1 MAHAVLEVELPET
14 KEQSPRGQP
23 NLIDVRFFA
32 LVSVCPRQLAHSYRL
47 SSPRKEVRK
56 IKSHYV
62 YSSRSQ
68 PGSLVAVIMSME
80 FADGTDT
87 GRGGYIDS
95 EPYLPDASFRAALR
109 RYVATKKG
117 KTMHKY
123 VPASVFEE

>member
-1 MAHAVLEVELPET
+1 M
-14 KEQSPRGQP
+14 
-23 NLIDVRFFA
+23 
-32 LVSVCPRQLAHSYRL
+32 
-47 SSPRKEVRK
+47 RK

-80 FADGTDT
+80 FADGTVHRRDT
-87 GRGGYIDS
+87 AHRRRRARRLYVAS

-117 KTMHKY
+117 KRMCK
-123 VPASVFEE
+123 